1 MKRLKIFLLATVIVA
16 ALQGVSCAENSEQL
30 ELLNDTGQAITSLYI
45 APVGNMNWGKDFAA
59 QSPFEARQRRTV
71 KYNPAVRYYKLKVIL
86 DDGREIT
93 WADNK
98 RIDFAGAWRIVLYYG
113 KRDVL
118 KYVIYR
124 SPKKH

>member
-1 MKRLKIFLLATVIVA
+1 MLATVMLA
-16 ALQGVSCAENSEQL
+16 TLQNTACAENSEEL
-30 ELLNDTGQAITSLYI
+30 ELLNDTGQAIMSLYI

-59 QSPFEARQRRTV
+59 QSPFD
-71 KYNPAVRYYKLKVIL
+71 NPAVRYYKLKVIL

-98 RIDFAGAWRIVLYYG
+98 RIDFEGAWRIVLYYG